1 MAKDV
6 DGETC
11 LDLVQLI
18 PERNHNHS
26 LQEVFHFFAALRLAA
41 ACETTRE
48 SRLL

>member
-6 DGETC
+6 DGETFFGSGSV
-11 LDLVQLI
+11 DSKMA
-18 PERNHNHS
+18 HS
-26 LQEVFHFFAALRLAA
+26 LQEAFHFFAALRLAA